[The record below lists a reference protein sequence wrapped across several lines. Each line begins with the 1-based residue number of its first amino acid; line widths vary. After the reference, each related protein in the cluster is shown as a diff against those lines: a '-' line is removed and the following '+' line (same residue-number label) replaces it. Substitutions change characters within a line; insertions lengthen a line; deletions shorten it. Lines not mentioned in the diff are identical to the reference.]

1 MRRLAAW
8 WRRTRVRPVPPIH
21 HIRDVNGR
29 VLAWSQ
35 PLTRA
40 ELAELA
46 APPGRRDGP
55 PAGWLA
61 PRDSPR
67 THTRRT
73 LP

>member
-8 WRRTRVRPVPPIH
+8 WRRRRVRPVPPMH
-21 HIRDVNGR
+21 SIRDVNGR

-55 PAGWLA
+55 RGGWLRSRA
-61 PRDSPR
+61 FPR
-67 THTRRT
+67 TPTRS
-73 LP
+73 P